1 MKNFVITVAR
11 GFGSGGRNI
20 AAMLADE
27 LGVHSYDKRI
37 LTLASQYSGYPEHF
51 FREADE
57 TLNGSLIT
65 KQLQALPKH
74 HAPTGELSKFTSDDR
89 LFDYQK
95 IIIEKLAASE
105 SCVIVGKC
113 ANYILKD
120 YDNVVSI
127 YVEAPRSYTLRRVM
141 ERMDDITVE
150 EAHHLITKTD
160 KYRADYYK
168 YYTGGNYW
176 TNPVNYDLTFNNARL
191 GDERCVKLTLDC
203 MKLKF
208 GDDFVEYLKK
218 NYEPLDVVFRLAQET
233 SLVLLNGGG
242 FDAPE
247 WSIRA
252 SLANLKREDYVRI
265 GEGIASILHS
275 YAQRW
280 KESLDK

>member
-11 GFGSGGRNI
+11 GFGSGGRDI

-105 SCVIVGKC
+105 ACVIVGKC
-113 ANYILKD
+113 ADYILKD
-120 YDNVVSI
+120 YDYRI
-127 YVEAPRSYTLRRVM
+127 RR
-141 ERMDDITVE
+141 
-150 EAHHLITKTD
+150 
-160 KYRADYYK
+160 
-168 YYTGGNYW
+168 
-176 TNPVNYDLTFNNARL
+176 ARL
-191 GDERCVKLTLDC
+191 HK
-203 MKLKF
+203 
-208 GDDFVEYLKK
+208 DDKI
-218 NYEPLDVVFRLAQET
+218 
-233 SLVLLNGGG
+233 LVSWNG
-242 FDAPE
+242 
-247 WSIRA
+247 WMISR
-252 SLANLKREDYVRI
+252 SRRRI
-265 GEGIASILHS
+265 T
-275 YAQRW
+275 
-280 KESLDK
+280 